1 MKPLLTIVQAIAGC
15 CLIISCNNSRPY
27 SETPQV
33 QSPGAE
39 SVSNPASRPKTAA
52 ELRREL
58 AETEASDPAGM
69 LLISGTMQE
78 NKILVQKPDFFHH
91 SKYATDG
98 YFISGMIRNK
108 ASIAPFKD
116 AIVRVTFYTETRTE
130 LDHKDYPVYKYF
142 LAHQVTPVELKVYPP
157 ENTKDF
163 NLEVINAQAVR

>member
-1 MKPLLTIVQAIAGC
+1 MKPLSTIVQAIAVC
-15 CLIISCNNSRPY
+15 CIFISCSGYPE
-27 SETPQV
+27 SETNQGQASVDPIKG
-33 QSPGAE
+33 SP
-39 SVSNPASRPKTAA
+39 SHPKTAA

-98 YFISGMIRNK
+98 YLINGIIKNK
-108 ASIAPFKD
+108 ASIAQFKD

-130 LDHKDYPVYKYF
+130 LGYKDYPVYKYF
-142 LAHQVTPVELKVYPP
+142 LPHQVSPFELQVYPP
-157 ENTKDF
+157 ENMKDF
-163 NLEVINAQAVR
+163 NLEVINATVVRN